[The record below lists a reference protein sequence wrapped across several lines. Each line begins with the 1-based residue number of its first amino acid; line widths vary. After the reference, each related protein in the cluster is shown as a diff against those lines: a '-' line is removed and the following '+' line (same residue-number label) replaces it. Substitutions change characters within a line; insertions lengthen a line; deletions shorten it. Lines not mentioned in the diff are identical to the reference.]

1 MGKQSTFSGLYEEDL
16 EITRHLDEEE
26 KIASL
31 GEYDQLHEEVT
42 KEIESEKAK
51 EEKVEDPSTSSEQDD
66 QGEDSENVESLEI
79 PESSEEDPGS
89 ESSEKEDEKDN
100 LNKTDSGRQSVV
112 TESLRS
118 EYYERTVTEAIEF
131 SDFTD
136 AARTAA
142 TYIGSKLSDL
152 ASVLAALGIK
162 YTPVALRALRKG
174 VAYLYLR
181 STKLLLKGA
190 VSLVATYKEQSRIH
204 NRSKAKVVALK
215 ETLEKLTQ
223 EKPEL
228 SLKTEFTT
236 DKELVD
242 WFTAGTKT
250 DPFNSIKV
258 MTQFVQNS
266 LNYLETETYNDQEN
280 VIRLIELTRSSTGTD
295 PLKFMEVRSLSPSFL
310 KRQVVGYAED
320 NEYTESYVY
329 GQGLPDRV
337 LLIAQVPRNHLSNLE
352 EVAEAYKSSSI
363 VLGVNT
369 THRASSDK
377 VDYMEPEELKK
388 FIESIELLCELKA
401 KHLENY
407 RQIAKGNQKMK
418 LGYRHYFQKLITS
431 PEKLSVRDSLVE
443 FVYLKQSFI
452 SRVYLPA
459 AMDIH
464 DYINAY
470 LTRAL
475 RYVKEN
481 TKALT

>member
-1 MGKQSTFSGLYEEDL
+1 MRNQLTFPGLYEEDL

-26 KIASL
+26 RIASL
-31 GEYDQLHEEVT
+31 GEYDQLREEVSQ
-42 KEIESEKAK
+42 EIKAEKAK
-51 EEKVEDPSTSSEQDD
+51 EEEAEDPSTSSGQDD
-66 QGEDSENVESLEI
+66 QGEGSEDGESLEI
-79 PESSEEDPGS
+79 PESGEKDSSS
-89 ESSEKEDEKDN
+89 ESSEEEGEKDN
-100 LNKTDSGRQSVV
+100 LDKTDSGRQSVV

-118 EYYERTVTEAIEF
+118 EYYERTVTEAIEL

-136 AARTAA
+136 AAKSAA
-142 TYIGSKLSDL
+142 IFIGSKLSDL
-152 ASVLAALGIK
+152 ASVLAALGVK

-190 VSLVATYKEQSRIH
+190 VSIVATYKEQSRIH
-204 NRSKAKVVALK
+204 NRSKAKVTALK

-242 WFTAGTKT
+242 WFTTGTKT
-250 DPFNSIKV
+250 DPANSVKT
-258 MTQFVQNS
+258 MTQFVQSS
-266 LNYLETETYNDQEN
+266 LNYLETEIYNDQEN

-310 KRQVVGYAED
+310 KRQVAGYTED
-320 NEYTESYVY
+320 SEYTESYVY

-337 LLIAQVPRNHLSNLE
+337 LLIAQVPKNRLSNLE

-369 THRASSDK
+369 AHRASSDK

-401 KHLENY
+401 RHLENY
-407 RQIAKGNQKMK
+407 RRVAKGNQKMK

-475 RYVKEN
+475 RYAKEN
-481 TKALT
+481 MKVLA